1 MKYAILAAGRGTR
14 NTDVDGLHKAL
25 LPLENKPI
33 ISHIIDRLDDKYE
46 IVIAVGYKSNQIKT
60 YLDAMYHHKKITY
73 VDVDNFD
80 KKGSGPGYSLMCC
93 KSELQEPF
101 VFTSVDTLV
110 TDDIDFMDIGEN
122 WLGTSK
128 VEVQDSLNYCLVNG
142 SKYLD
147 NLYYGSGDKAY
158 IGMAGI
164 HEYDK
169 FWNALEEHKIIKDEL
184 ERYIHSIQ
192 ILIE

>member
-1 MKYAILAAGRGTR
+1 
-14 NTDVDGLHKAL
+14 
-25 LPLENKPI
+25 
-33 ISHIIDRLDDKYE
+33 
-46 IVIAVGYKSNQIKT
+46 
-60 YLDAMYHHKKITY
+60 
-73 VDVDNFD
+73 
-80 KKGSGPGYSLMCC
+80 MCC

-169 FWNALEEHKIIKDEL
+169 FWNALEEHKIIKDE
-184 ERYIHSIQ
+184 YQVIHGFDGLDRIK
-192 ILIE
+192 LIDFVWFDTGNNEAYFETKKAFGKEIVANKNDEAIFIHENKIKTVFHKTTRIEATTSKRGRRCFSRQAS